1 MDKTEKFSW
10 RVEPQLKS
18 ELEAV
23 AREESTTVTEVLRRA
38 SMEYLKNRRKKTTP
52 AEDAKEQAR
61 HRAAFDKVMCDVES
75 LSPKGPPVPSATN
88 AEVRRVM
95 GEALER
101 KKKQWDAGARSKAR
115 RTGAGN
121 T

>member
-38 SMEYLKNRRKKTTP
+38 SLEYLKKRRKKADP
-52 AEDAKEQAR
+52 VVDAKEKAR
-61 HRAAFDKVMCDVES
+61 QKAVLDSIVDNARRRD
-75 LSPKGPPVPSATN
+75 PGGPPTPSATN
-88 AEVRRVM
+88 ENIRNAFAEKFD
-95 GEALER
+95 ADA
-101 KKKQWDAGARSKAR
+101 KKRNAPRSR
-115 RTGAGN
+115 
-121 T
+121 